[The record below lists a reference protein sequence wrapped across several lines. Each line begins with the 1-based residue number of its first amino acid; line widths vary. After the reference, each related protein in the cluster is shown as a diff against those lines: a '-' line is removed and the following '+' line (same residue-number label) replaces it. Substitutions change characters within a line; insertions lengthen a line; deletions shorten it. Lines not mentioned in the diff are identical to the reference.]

1 MRLPPRARISPS
13 RHAGRVVS
21 PMQSAAKMTIAT
33 WDHGASYRARDSVGN
48 L

>member
-1 MRLPPRARISPS
+1 LPPRARISPS

-33 WDHGASYRARDSVGN
+33 WYHVAPYRARDSVGN